1 MALLGKYTDDT
12 TNVTFQAAPTI
23 STFPHGLAAQPNSLR
38 FELRSFANG
47 VVTPAV
53 YVQANASIST
63 VGVQSAVTTPVQ
75 FAGDLLVSVI
85 HSIIS

>member
-1 MALLGKYTDDT
+1 MALLGRYTDDST
-12 TNVTFQAAPTI
+12 TVTFLTAPTVA
-23 STFPHGLAAQPNSLR
+23 TFPHGLAAQPNSMR
-38 FELRSFANG
+38 FELRSVANG

-53 YVQANASIST
+53 YVQANSSITT

-75 FAGDLLVSVI
+75 FVGDLLVSVI